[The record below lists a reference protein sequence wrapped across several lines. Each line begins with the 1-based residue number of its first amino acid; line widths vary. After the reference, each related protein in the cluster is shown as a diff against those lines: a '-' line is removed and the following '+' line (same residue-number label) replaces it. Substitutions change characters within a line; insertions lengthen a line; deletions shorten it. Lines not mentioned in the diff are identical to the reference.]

1 MRVDWEFPLS
11 KKERM
16 RGAWKLIRYVYLI
29 IILKKICFLGNIF
42 MGMTNRYIYKR
53 GKEIKMTET
62 TMRFLEHLIA
72 TRLKEKLGEEALQ
85 RVDDKNKGL
94 RPENNSIFEFIEPS
108 ELEKIYISS
117 GEDMGL
123 NSRSVRYLEALINLR
138 ENGYLS
144 K

>member
-1 MRVDWEFPLS
+1 
-11 KKERM
+11 
-16 RGAWKLIRYVYLI
+16 
-29 IILKKICFLGNIF
+29 
-42 MGMTNRYIYKR
+42 
-53 GKEIKMTET
+53 MTET

-94 RPENNSIFEFIEPS
+94 RPENDSIYDVIEPS

-117 GEDMGL
+117 CEDMGL